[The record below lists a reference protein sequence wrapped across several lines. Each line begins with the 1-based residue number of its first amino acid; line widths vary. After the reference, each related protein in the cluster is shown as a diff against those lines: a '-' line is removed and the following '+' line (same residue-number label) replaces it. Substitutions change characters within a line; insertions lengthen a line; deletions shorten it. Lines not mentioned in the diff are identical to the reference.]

1 MKSARLVTFSLVGAL
16 LAALG
21 SASAFAAHVH
31 WGVSIG
37 VPLFPPAYYSPPPYY
52 YPPAYYPPAYYPPA
66 VAAPAAPTAY
76 VEQSVPQAAPDQS
89 SWWYYCA
96 DARAY
101 YPYVKEC
108 PGGWQRVAPQ
118 PPH

>member
-1 MKSARLVTFSLVGAL
+1 MKPPGLTLW
-16 LAALG
+16 LAGMLAVL
-21 SASAFAAHVH
+21 ASVPAFAHGHVR

-37 VPLFPPAYYSPPPYY
+37 VPLFPPAYYWGPPPAYY
-52 YPPAYYPPAYYPPA
+52 YPPV
-66 VAAPAAPTAY
+66 VAAPAAPVTY
-76 VEQSVPQAAPDQS
+76 IEQAPPQASADQS

-96 DARAY
+96 GARTY

-118 PPH
+118 PR